1 MAPTPTKPH
10 ILIGCVTYFKQAHVL
25 DLLLQSLKK
34 LRGAGT
40 GAGTDFTMDVFFVD
54 NSPGE
59 KYYQHLQQ
67 KLADAHL
74 PGKTMVAY
82 DAPGLK
88 NRIDRIITGRNVV
101 RNEFL
106 KNPAYTHLFFLDTD
120 VMIPPET
127 LVTLLAHEKPLVAG
141 VYLSHQELPNGKSG
155 IFPVGC
161 LQHEKKGFVR
171 QLKIDD
177 VWEPRLL
184 ELAITG
190 LGCVLMQRDVL
201 EKVGFRNIGYATTGG
216 EDSAFF
222 LDAHEQGFPLFIDTR
237 IRCDHYFYPIG
248 DQRNTVLMFSK
259 YRKRGEP
266 VDMSYSFG
274 INA

>member
-1 MAPTPTKPH
+1 MILMEKKPH

-34 LRGAGT
+34 LKGWGSTFDA
-40 GAGTDFTMDVFFVD
+40 DILFVD

-59 KYYQHLQQ
+59 AYYQHLQKKIADA
-67 KLADAHL
+67 KLA
-74 PGKTMVAY
+74 GKAMVAY

-106 KNPAYTHLFFLDTD
+106 KNPAYMHLFFLDTD

-127 LVTLLAHEKPLVAG
+127 LVTLLAHQKPLVAG

-161 LQHEKKGFVR
+161 LPHEKEGWVR

-190 LGCVLMQRDVL
+190 LGCVLVRRDVI
-201 EKVGFRNIGYATTGG
+201 EKVSFRNAGDSTTGG

-222 LDAHEQGFPLFIDTR
+222 MDARTAGFPLFMDTS
-237 IRCDHYFYPIG
+237 IRCDHYFYPPG
-248 DQRNTVLMFSK
+248 DQRNTLLQFSK
-259 YRKRGEP
+259 YRKRSDP
-266 VDMSYSFG
+266 VDVKYSFG
-274 INA
+274 VNVKS

>member
-1 MAPTPTKPH
+1 MTTKPH

-34 LRGAGT
+34 LRGPGIE
-40 GAGTDFTMDVFFVD
+40 FTADIIFVD
-54 NSPGE
+54 NSPGDR
-59 KYYQHLQQ
+59 YYPHLQK
-67 KLADAHL
+67 KLADAKL
-74 PGKTMVAY
+74 PGKSMVAY

-127 LVTLLAHEKPLVAG
+127 LVTLLAHQKPLVAG
-141 VYLSHQELPNGKSG
+141 AYLSHQELPNGKKG
-155 IFPVGC
+155 TFPVGC
-161 LQHEKKGFVR
+161 LQHEKQGFVR
-171 QLKIDD
+171 QLKIDN

-190 LGCVLMQRDVL
+190 LGCVLMHRDVL
-201 EKVGFRNIGYATTGG
+201 EKVSFRNIGDSITGG

-222 LDAHEQGFPLFIDTR
+222 IDAREQGFPLFMDTS
-237 IRCDHYFYPIG
+237 IRCDHYFYPPG
-248 DQRNTVLMFSK
+248 DQRNALLMFSK

-266 VDMSYSFG
+266 VETSYSFG
-274 INA
+274 VNVKS